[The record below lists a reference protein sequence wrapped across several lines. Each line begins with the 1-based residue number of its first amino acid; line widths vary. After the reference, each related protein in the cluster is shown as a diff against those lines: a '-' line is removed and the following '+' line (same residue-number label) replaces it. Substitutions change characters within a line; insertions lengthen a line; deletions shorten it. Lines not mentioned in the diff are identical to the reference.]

1 MIKIVSSVT
10 VVIAMLTALIVFWGN
25 YGWIT
30 QDAYAADHESVPTQQ
45 TMAGILTSLKNIEE
59 AQVENQDQWECD
71 EMDEEIP
78 ELQGRLGEAE
88 TSQEKIRLQRKLT
101 KQNERWGKLDCSRF
115 TE

>member
-1 MIKIVSSVT
+1 MIKIISSIT
-10 VVIAMLTALIVFWGN
+10 IVVAMLTALIVFWGS

-45 TMAGILTSLKNIEE
+45 TMAAIATSLKNIEE

-78 ELQGRLGEAE
+78 ELQSRLLEAE
-88 TSQEKIRLQRKLT
+88 TSQEQIRLQRKLT
-101 KQNERWGKLDCSRF
+101 KQEERWGKLACSRF